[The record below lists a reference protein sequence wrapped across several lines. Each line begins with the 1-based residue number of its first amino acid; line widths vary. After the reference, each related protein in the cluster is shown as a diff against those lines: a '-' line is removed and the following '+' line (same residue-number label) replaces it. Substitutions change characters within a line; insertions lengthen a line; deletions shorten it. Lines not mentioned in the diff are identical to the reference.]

1 MNDQNFPSLHEIY
14 LQNKISKPQKSE
26 IADAARLLM
35 KIVDRIKHFE

>member
-14 LQNKISKPQKSE
+14 LQYKISKPQKSE